1 MKTFLDLLATDYQLE
16 ISVNGRSFSAGLYDD
31 LQFVSTDTVSID
43 GLEVLPKYH
52 YLAENGTLNIKGPF
66 YNWLHTVS
74 GQGWLL
80 KPQ

>member
-1 MKTFLDLLATDYQLE
+1 MKNFLDLLATDYQLE
-16 ISVNGRSFSAGLYDD
+16 VSINGHSFSAGLYDD

-43 GLEVLPKYH
+43 GVEVLPKYH
-52 YLAENGTLNIKGPF
+52 YLAENETLNIKGPF